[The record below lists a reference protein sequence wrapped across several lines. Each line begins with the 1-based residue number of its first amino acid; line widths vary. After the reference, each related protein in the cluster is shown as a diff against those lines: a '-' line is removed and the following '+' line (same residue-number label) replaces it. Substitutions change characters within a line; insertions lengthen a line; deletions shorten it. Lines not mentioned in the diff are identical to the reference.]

1 MTLDSKDSDIEQL
14 RSQLQALHIGMDS
27 SSIGSGPGE
36 VEPDDGFPGTRFWSA
51 LYLFAW
57 NVSQLRAFRSMTDS
71 ALEKNIGHFL
81 EGKPTFWSGDSRD
94 ILDLFH

>member
-36 VEPDDGFPGTRFWSA
+36 AEADDGFPGTNLFSA
-51 LYLFAW
+51 FMFIFLKPIVLNI
-57 NVSQLRAFRSMTDS
+57 NVLIVLSPVSDFSS
-71 ALEKNIGHFL
+71 
-81 EGKPTFWSGDSRD
+81 
-94 ILDLFH
+94 

>member
-51 LYLFAW
+51 LYLFA
-57 NVSQLRAFRSMTDS
+57 
-71 ALEKNIGHFL
+71 
-81 EGKPTFWSGDSRD
+81 
-94 ILDLFH
+94 